1 MTLPVY
7 FKSIIKSPNG
17 RSISNEFCGEHHM
30 GADHIEFVPSEAI
43 QGVKR
48 FFTTNG
54 RFLFNEADL
63 CFYIYE
69 PYTLII
75 RIHSESWLASCL
87 SQSRSEHFEV
97 IRQELV
103 NMNPGGG
110 MRQVIVKLYQ
120 DEDNST
126 GEGDDTACGQPLTD
140 VVWEVGLGEA
150 SEGVFPNADSQF
162 VDRQKSSR

>member
-1 MTLPVY
+1 
-7 FKSIIKSPNG
+7 
-17 RSISNEFCGEHHM
+17 M

-110 MRQVIVKLYQ
+110 KRQVLVKLNP
-120 DEDNST
+120 DGNDDT
-126 GEGDDTACGQPLTD
+126 GEEDFTACCQPLTD

-150 SEGVFPNADSQF
+150 SEGVFPNANSQF
-162 VDRQKSSR
+162 VDRQKLLR